1 MKRVAGLFVAL
12 VGVMVAV
19 GPASALPVSTASVG
33 GGQGCVLSDCTDP
46 SDPRL
51 SWSSS
56 SGAGTGTLD
65 LDTGLLTLSFSITL
79 PSSTF
84 LPSSGPSDNGVTQL
98 DFSNVTYAGSGS
110 VLPLGGGLYLISGG
124 SASISGTQTPTGAG
138 SAGLFSA
145 SDSLLSGSCTE
156 IVGTVFCGI
165 VFSADNDFNFVVNG
179 QTRHFTHTVNATAV
193 PEPTTGL
200 LIGGGLLGLA
210 LAGSVGRR
218 AGERRSR

>member
-1 MKRVAGLFVAL
+1 MKRFAGLLVAL
-12 VGVMVAV
+12 VGVMVTA
-19 GPASALPVSTASVG
+19 GSASALPVGTASVG
-33 GGQGCVLSDCTDP
+33 GGQGCVVSDCTGA

-51 SWSSS
+51 SWGSS

-98 DFSNVTYAGSGS
+98 DFTNVTYAGSGS

-124 SASISGTQTPTGAG
+124 SASISGTQAPTGAG
-138 SAGLFSA
+138 SAGLFAA
-145 SDSLLSGSCTE
+145 SDSLLSGSCTD
-156 IVGTVFCGI
+156 IAGTVFCGI

-179 QTRHFTHTVNATAV
+179 QTRHFTHTVNVTAIPEPATA
-193 PEPTTGL
+193 L
-200 LIGGGLLGLA
+200 LIGGGLLGLG
-210 LAGSVGRR
+210 LAGSRGRS
-218 AGERRSR
+218 AGKRRSR